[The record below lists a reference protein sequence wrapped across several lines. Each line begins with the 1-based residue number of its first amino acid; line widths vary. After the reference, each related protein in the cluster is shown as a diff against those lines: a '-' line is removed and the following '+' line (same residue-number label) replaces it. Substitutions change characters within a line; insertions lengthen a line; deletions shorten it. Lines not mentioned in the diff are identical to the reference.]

1 METIIGQLFEARDI
15 AHIFHLR
22 TRSFA
27 QHLALNDLYDALL
40 ESADAVAEQ
49 WQGKYGVMNIK
60 RTTGT
65 FSEVGEASSFVKE
78 LAGWAEKIKGELN
91 PTDSAISNEWDNVLT
106 AIYKAKYKLEN
117 LA

>member
-40 ESADAVAEQ
+40 ESADAVAE
-49 WQGKYGVMNIK
+49 
-60 RTTGT
+60 RTL
-65 FSEVGEASSFVKE
+65 K
-78 LAGWAEKIKGELN
+78 
-91 PTDSAISNEWDNVLT
+91 PTDGL
-106 AIYKAKYKLEN
+106 
-117 LA
+117 

>member
-1 METIIGQLFEARDI
+1 METIIAQLFEARDV

-60 RTTGT
+60 RTSGT
-65 FSEVGEASSFVKE
+65 FGESDVFAFIKE
-78 LAGWAEKIKGELN
+78 LADWAEKIKGELN
-91 PTDSAISNEWDNVLT
+91 PTDSAISNEWDNVLA